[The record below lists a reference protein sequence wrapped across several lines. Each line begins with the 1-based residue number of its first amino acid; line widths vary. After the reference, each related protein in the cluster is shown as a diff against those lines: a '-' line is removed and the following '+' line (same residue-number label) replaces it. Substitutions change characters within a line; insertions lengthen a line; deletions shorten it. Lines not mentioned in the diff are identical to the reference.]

1 MLPKR
6 SSYLKFYN
14 GETKWMYFF
23 IEDNDVL
30 EKYNTICDKVIAD
43 IKKVITNLST
53 INTFENQNKSSWWW
67 RYRFL

>member
-1 MLPKR
+1 MFPKR

-53 INTFENQNKSSWWW
+53 INTFENQNKSS
-67 RYRFL
+67 

>member
-53 INTFENQNKSSWWW
+53 IKNF
-67 RYRFL
+67 